1 LKKKTKGVVDQE
13 SKLRTTLLT
22 MEAILDYVATKEK
35 ERKKDDDK
43 EIEGM
48 PEAERVYKLLWD
60 NVNDVRTTH
69 YGFDENDKRNLATEK
84 LLPRLLNAELKKSMR
99 LTKLS
104 QQVAKG
110 ELESLGS
117 DDDLKEIMEYWGGDK
132 LQEKFDFAKDDVIKN
147 LGAEYVDKELMTLAE
162 SVLADVHKAQ
172 RRKMNLLWR
181 LLLPVLP
188 EMAISMFLIFTHAAL
203 RLVFHQIKYWMMPLE
218 LAVKGDWVG
227 ARAILVRIFFGHVI
241 IDFVGTIFDCCF
253 ERAKA
258 QVGLNVRSGVM
269 ESILRQDY
277 EYFDKNPPG
286 VLQERLNRDADMIG
300 DHLLEYPREM
310 IERTTCIVMALF
322 LCYQQTPS
330 DMFFVAVLPLGPVIT
345 VQYFMEK
352 WFRRMDE
359 RMRKLGE
366 DSASSTTEVL
376 QEVKTVRQFAMESK
390 SARSYKSNV
399 SLVADLIEQVRVTTC
414 TVGNFFGLSI
424 YGGLVFTTYIGAI
437 RVSKGEMMMSEVM
450 DTVFKLNFEVVFNLR
465 EIIQKLPKMS
475 KLLLPLGRIADL
487 LESHPK
493 IEPKSDE
500 VAGECP
506 KRFTG
511 LIEFED
517 VHFSYPKDPRKPV
530 LKGLTF
536 KVEPGQKVA
545 LIGHTGCG
553 KSSTMSLLQRL
564 YEPTKGVI
572 KIDGKPL
579 KDYDIRYLRQRIV
592 IVDQFTVLFAM
603 SVRDNITYGMQ
614 GVPDEEVEKACKEA
628 AAWGFLEEKPDK
640 LMTQVAVGG
649 SNFSGGQRQR
659 IAIARAIVRKPD
671 VILLDEATASLDNE
685 NEKLVQQALD
695 KLAKHGSSLVI
706 AHRLSTIKDSDK
718 IVVVGEGRCVE
729 QGTHDQLLANSLG
742 EAADEELPPPI
753 ELQRVASE
761 TTPKNADT
769 DAPPPPK
776 LSLARGTTFHGLAVP
791 SEEKSCTYKKLWNA
805 STGAQEKMTVK
816 QMQEKI
822 NKMEEELSALKRR
835 ASSMQKT
842 TASLRE
848 SGSLMRPPEGLTL
861 DRSASGNPQ
870 EELLSTPAPINLAR
884 QSSATSL
891 GMTMRHRG

>member
-1 LKKKTKGVVDQE
+1 
-13 SKLRTTLLT
+13 
-22 MEAILDYVATKEK
+22 
-35 ERKKDDDK
+35 
-43 EIEGM
+43 
-48 PEAERVYKLLWD
+48 
-60 NVNDVRTTH
+60 
-69 YGFDENDKRNLATEK
+69 
-84 LLPRLLNAELKKSMR
+84 
-99 LTKLS
+99 
-104 QQVAKG
+104 
-110 ELESLGS
+110 
-117 DDDLKEIMEYWGGDK
+117 
-132 LQEKFDFAKDDVIKN
+132 
-147 LGAEYVDKELMTLAE
+147 
-162 SVLADVHKAQ
+162 
-172 RRKMNLLWR
+172 
-181 LLLPVLP
+181 
-188 EMAISMFLIFTHAAL
+188 
-203 RLVFHQIKYWMMPLE
+203 
-218 LAVKGDWVG
+218 
-227 ARAILVRIFFGHVI
+227 
-241 IDFVGTIFDCCF
+241 
-253 ERAKA
+253 
-258 QVGLNVRSGVM
+258 
-269 ESILRQDY
+269 
-277 EYFDKNPPG
+277 
-286 VLQERLNRDADMIG
+286 
-300 DHLLEYPREM
+300 
-310 IERTTCIVMALF
+310 
-322 LCYQQTPS
+322 
-330 DMFFVAVLPLGPVIT
+330 
-345 VQYFMEK
+345 
-352 WFRRMDE
+352 
-359 RMRKLGE
+359 
-366 DSASSTTEVL
+366 
-376 QEVKTVRQFAMESK
+376 
-390 SARSYKSNV
+390 
-399 SLVADLIEQVRVTTC
+399 
-414 TVGNFFGLSI
+414 
-424 YGGLVFTTYIGAI
+424 
-437 RVSKGEMMMSEVM
+437 
-450 DTVFKLNFEVVFNLR
+450 
-465 EIIQKLPKMS
+465 
-475 KLLLPLGRIADL
+475 
-487 LESHPK
+487 
-493 IEPKSDE
+493 

-761 TTPKNADT
+761 TTPKNADI

-884 QSSATSL
+884 QSSATSS